1 MLQVIQIMSYWLLLL
16 YFITFGGYLYDFFA
30 NKKFLH
36 NAKRLFLFIT
46 LLFHA
51 GYLVERTLFLGH
63 LPIITQFEIF
73 SLLAFAIGF
82 TYFML
87 ELLTDI
93 RGTGVF
99 ILIFSFIFQIQA
111 TLFIQDDYSASSVL
125 QNYPLGTHV
134 ITAILGFSAISIASA
149 YALMYLL
156 LYKNIKTNK
165 FSTIFKRLP
174 NLEILELLNFYAI
187 IIGFVLLTIA
197 IVIGFTWLPSAFPNY
212 SYWDPKIIA
221 TMIVW
226 LIYGVEIILK
236 LRKNIIGKRFAK
248 YSIYGFI
255 FSILSLLF
263 TSTILSS
270 FHDFVN

>member
-1 MLQVIQIMSYWLLLL
+1 MLQVMQIMSYWLLVL
-16 YFITFGGYLYDFFA
+16 YLITFGGYLYDFFA
-30 NKKFLH
+30 DKHLLH
-36 NAKRLFLFIT
+36 NAKRLFLFVT
-46 LLFHA
+46 LLFHVI
-51 GYLVERTLFLGH
+51 YLVERTIFLGH
-63 LPIITQFEIF
+63 LPIVTQFEIF
-73 SLLAFAIGF
+73 SLLAFSIGF
-82 TYFML
+82 TYFLL

-99 ILIFSFIFQIQA
+99 ILIFAFVFQTQS
-111 TLFIQDDYSASSVL
+111 TLFIEDNYLVKSLL

-134 ITAILGFSAISIASA
+134 ITAILGFSAISISAA
-149 YALMYLL
+149 YAVMYLL

-165 FSTIFKRLP
+165 FTTLFKKLP

-187 IIGFVLLTIA
+187 IIGFILLTIA
-197 IVIGFTWLPSAFPNY
+197 IVIGLTWLPSAFPEF

-236 LRKNIIGKRFAK
+236 LRRNIIGKRFAK
-248 YSIYGFI
+248 FSLYGFI
-255 FSILSLLF
+255 FSILSMLLA
-263 TSTILSS
+263 STILNS

>member
-1 MLQVIQIMSYWLLLL
+1 MLQVLQIMSLWLLLL
-16 YFITFGGYLYDFFA
+16 YFITFGSYLYDFFA

-36 NAKRLFLFIT
+36 NGKRLFLFVT
-46 LLFHA
+46 LLFHVI
-51 GYLVERTLFLGH
+51 YLVERTIFLGH
-63 LPIITQFEIF
+63 LPIVTQFEIF

-99 ILIFSFIFQIQA
+99 ILIFAFIFQMQA
-111 TLFIQDDYSASSVL
+111 TLFIQDDYSASSLL

-134 ITAILGFSAISIASA
+134 ITAILGFTAISIASA

-156 LYKNIKTNK
+156 LYKNIKANK

-174 NLEILELLNFYAI
+174 NLEILEQLNFYAI
-187 IIGFVLLTIA
+187 IIGFVLLAIA
-197 IVIGFTWLPSAFPNY
+197 IVIGLTWLPSAFPDF
-212 SYWDPKIIA
+212 SYWDPKIIS
-221 TMIVW
+221 TIIVW
-226 LIYGVEIILK
+226 LIYGVGIVLK
-236 LRKNIIGKRFAK
+236 SRKNIIGKRFAK
-248 YSIYGFI
+248 FSLYGFI
-255 FSILSLLF
+255 FSILSLLL
-263 TSTILSS
+263 TGTILNS

>member
-1 MLQVIQIMSYWLLLL
+1 MLQVMQIMSYWLLLL
-16 YFITFGGYLYDFFA
+16 YFITFAVYSYDFFA
-30 NKKFLH
+30 DKKFLH
-36 NAKRLFLFIT
+36 NAKRLFLFVT
-46 LLFHA
+46 LLLHA
-51 GYLVERTLFLGH
+51 IYLVERTIFLGH
-63 LPIITQFEIF
+63 LPIVTQFEIF

-93 RGTGVF
+93 RGTGAF
-99 ILIFSFIFQIQA
+99 ILIFSFIFQTQA
-111 TLFIQDDYSASSVL
+111 TLFIKDDYLANTLL

-197 IVIGFTWLPSAFPNY
+197 IVIGFTWLPSAFPTF

-221 TMIVW
+221 TLIVW

-236 LRKNIIGKRFAK
+236 SRKNIIGQRFAK
-248 YSIYGFI
+248 FSLYGFI

-263 TSTILSS
+263 TSTILNS
-270 FHDFVN
+270 FHDFAN